1 MELKK
6 INKILD
12 VTKHHIFYRGKQ
24 LKELSE
30 KTINN
35 VKKQIKENVNP
46 PKTDK
51 KVYLISLKYNSESE
65 KRKLIIVCGQY
76 TITPKLTLAKG
87 SDDDVFTIVYSSD
100 ELVKYNFTLAHIKK
114 IINKIK
120 KEELD
125 VGVQFINITDIIKT
139 N

>member
-12 VTKHHIFYRGKQ
+12 ITKHHIFYKG
-24 LKELSE
+24 KELNQLSH
-30 KTINN
+30 KTINE
-35 VKKQIKENVNP
+35 VKKAIKEHVNP

-51 KVYLISLKYNSESE
+51 KVYMISLKYNEESE
-65 KRKLIIVCGQY
+65 KRKFIIVCGQY
-76 TITPKLTLAKG
+76 TITPKLALAKG
-87 SDDDVFTIVYSSD
+87 NDDDVFSIVYSLD
-100 ELVKYNFTLAHIKK
+100 ELKKYKFNLTHIKK

-125 VGVQFINITDIIKT
+125 VGIQFINITDIID
-139 N
+139 

>member
-12 VTKHHIFYRGKQ
+12 TTKHHIFYRGKE
-24 LKELSE
+24 LKELSQ
-30 KTINN
+30 KTING
-35 VKKQIKENVNP
+35 VKKSIKEHVNS

-51 KVYLISLKYNSESE
+51 KVFLISIKYNSESE
-65 KRKLIIVCGQY
+65 KRKIIIACGQY
-76 TITPKLTLAKG
+76 TITPKLALAKG
-87 SDDDVFTIVYSSD
+87 IDDDVFSIVYSSD
-100 ELVKYNFTLAHIKK
+100 ELKKYKFSLTHIKK

-125 VGVQFINITDIIKT
+125 VGVQFINISDIIR
-139 N
+139 